1 MTNTIAME
9 RFQIIDQVTE
19 IFRDILEGEE
29 LKLNDET
36 TAGDVEGWDSLTHIQ
51 LVVAL
56 EKKFKI
62 RFNSKEIQ
70 SWENVGE
77 MINSIQQKTK
87 Q

>member
-1 MTNTIAME
+1 ME